1 MSAATPDWM
10 EAAPGGGARMHALM
24 TRLFPI
30 CRSITGDGVRETLR
44 IVGERIPLA
53 LHEVPTGTPVFDW
66 TVPREWRIREAW
78 IRDPR
83 GRTVVDFRDS
93 NLHVVSYSVPVR
105 ARLPL
110 AELKAHLHSDP
121 AHPDWIPYRTS
132 YYNDAWGFCLP
143 HRRVEVLEDGEYEV
157 CVDSELFDGSLTYGE
172 CEIKGRDADEVLIF
186 AHTCHPSLAN
196 DNLSGIALAALLAEQ
211 LRTAGTRYT
220 YRFVFAPATIGSI
233 TWLARNQDRLGR
245 IRHGLVCTVAGHPG
259 QPVYKRSRHGTAEI
273 DRAAA
278 CALRDAGVDHEILDF
293 SPWGYDERQFGSP
306 GVNLPV
312 GRLTRTPNG
321 CYPEYHTS
329 ADNLSLVTADALEE
343 MFRLYLN
350 VINML
355 ENNLSY
361 RNLSPYGEPQ
371 LGRRGLY
378 RKLGGQQD
386 IGLRQ
391 NAMLWVLNFSDGA
404 HSLLDIA
411 ERSGLPF
418 AALME
423 AASDLKT
430 ADLIEPIGNGGVA
443 I

>member
-1 MSAATPDWM
+1 MSAATPGRI
-10 EAAPGGGARMHALM
+10 EAASDSGARMHALM

-44 IVGERIPLA
+44 ILA
-53 LHEVPTGTPVFDW
+53 ETVPVAIHEVPTGTSVFDW
-66 TVPREWRIREAW
+66 TVPREWRIRDAW
-78 IRDPR
+78 IRDAR
-83 GRTVVDFRDS
+83 GRKVVDFHDS
-93 NLHVVSYSVPVR
+93 NLHVVSYSVPVH

-143 HRRVEVLEDGEYEV
+143 HRQVEALEDGEYDV
-157 CVDSELFDGSLTYGE
+157 HVDSELFDGSLTYGE
-172 CEIKGRDADEVLIF
+172 CEIRGHGGDEVLIF

-196 DNLSGIALAALLAEQ
+196 DNLSGIVLAAFLAAH
-211 LRTAGTRYT
+211 LGKSPTRYT

-233 TWLARNQDRLGR
+233 TWLAHNKDRLGSV
-245 IRHGLVCTVAGHPG
+245 RHGLVCSVAGHPG
-259 QPVYKRSRHGTAEI
+259 RPVYKRSRHGTAEI
-273 DRAAA
+273 DRAAV

-306 GVNLPV
+306 GINLPV

-343 MFRLYLN
+343 MFRLYLS

-361 RNLSPYGEPQ
+361 RNLSPCGEPQ

-378 RKLGGQQD
+378 RKLGGLQD

-391 NAMLWVLNFSDGA
+391 NAMLWALNLSDGA

-418 AALME
+418 AALAE
-423 AASDLKT
+423 AAGELTT
-430 ADLIEPIGNGGVA
+430 AGLLEPVGKGEVA
-443 I
+443 S

>member
-1 MSAATPDWM
+1 MSAATPGRI
-10 EAAPGGGARMHALM
+10 EAASDSGARMHALM

-44 IVGERIPLA
+44 ILA
-53 LHEVPTGTPVFDW
+53 ETVPVAIHEVPTGTSVFDW
-66 TVPREWRIREAW
+66 TVPREWRIRDAW
-78 IRDPR
+78 IRDAR
-83 GRTVVDFRDS
+83 GRKVVDFHDS
-93 NLHVVSYSVPVR
+93 NLHVVSYSVPVH

-143 HRRVEVLEDGEYEV
+143 HRQVEALEDGEYDV
-157 CVDSELFDGSLTYGE
+157 HVDSELFDGSLTYGE
-172 CEIKGRDADEVLIF
+172 CEIRGHGGDEVLIF

-196 DNLSGIALAALLAEQ
+196 DNLSGIVLAAFLAAH
-211 LRTAGTRYT
+211 LGKTPTRYT

-233 TWLARNQDRLGR
+233 TWLARNKDRLGSV
-245 IRHGLVCTVAGHPG
+245 RHGLVCSVAGHPG
-259 QPVYKRSRHGTAEI
+259 RPVYKRSRHGTAEI
-273 DRAAA
+273 DRAAV

-306 GVNLPV
+306 GINLPV

-343 MFRLYLN
+343 MFRLYLS

-361 RNLSPYGEPQ
+361 RNLSPCGEPQ

-378 RKLGGQQD
+378 RKLGGLQD

-391 NAMLWVLNFSDGA
+391 NAMLWALNLSDGA

-418 AALME
+418 AALAE
-423 AASDLKT
+423 AAGELTT
-430 ADLIEPIGNGGVA
+430 AGLLEPVGKGEVA
-443 I
+443 S